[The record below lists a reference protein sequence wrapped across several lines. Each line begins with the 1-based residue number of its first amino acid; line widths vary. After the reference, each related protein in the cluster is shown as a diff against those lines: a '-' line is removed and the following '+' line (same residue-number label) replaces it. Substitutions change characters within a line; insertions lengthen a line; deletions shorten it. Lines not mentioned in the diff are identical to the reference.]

1 MRWLIEPMVGGLTVL
16 IIFVGLSTPI
26 IVVGVIYYLK
36 KRLAHKQI
44 MAAIEKGTPLSELIP
59 AKPTGPVWI
68 KHLTFG
74 IILLAI
80 ALGVGFVGPGPKA
93 PMLFVAII
101 LGGVGIAQVIRGLL
115 YRKYQPSDKN
125 NIAEDKKPGGIS
137 PAPRPSE

>member
-1 MRWLIEPMVGGLTVL
+1 MDLEPLIGGLTVL
-16 IIFVGLSTPI
+16 IIFLGISSPLIIIGL
-26 IVVGVIYYLK
+26 IYYYK
-36 KRLAHKQI
+36 KRLEHKQI
-44 MAAIEKGTPLSELIP
+44 MAAIEKGIPLSELIP

-80 ALGVGFVGPGPKA
+80 ALGFYFVGPPGPKG
-93 PMLFVAII
+93 PMLFLAII

-125 NIAEDKKPGGIS
+125 NIAEDKKQGGIS